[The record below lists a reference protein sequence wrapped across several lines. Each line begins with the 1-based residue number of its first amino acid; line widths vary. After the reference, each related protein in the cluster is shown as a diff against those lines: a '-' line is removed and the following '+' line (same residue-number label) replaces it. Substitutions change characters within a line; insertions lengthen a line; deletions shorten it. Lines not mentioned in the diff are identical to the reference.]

1 MRFGQKVQHICENM
15 VGKTHFIVRWGDEW
29 IFLWKL
35 CRGDGLGGEGAS
47 KIYISGVAVSGKTT
61 TNAEI
66 KKKTVKLVIGNI
78 TWIRGFLTFSEG
90 MKLEHR

>member
-15 VGKTHFIVRWGDEW
+15 VGKTHFIVRWEDEW

-35 CRGDGLGGEGAS
+35 CRGEGLGGDGARYTYVVWQS
-47 KIYISGVAVSGKTT
+47 LEKQQQTLRYKR
-61 TNAEI
+61 
-66 KKKTVKLVIGNI
+66 KTVKLVIGNI